1 MQITQLMPFLR
12 ALLCPLAVSGLL
24 VAALPLSGAT
34 AQIEKVIR
42 ICEGKLC
49 PFFRAPIKI
58 PEGWQDDEAASRR
71 NNVTML
77 IPKGTTFGS
86 AEAIIYVAV
95 RVNTDKE
102 SLSTLVARE
111 QEGWKKRVPDA
122 TITRLPDV
130 ARGDDKGAFVQYRY
144 EAPSLKSQGFERVAT
159 TTDTDKDGND
169 FMVAIVV
176 TALNKQ
182 ALDAAEPAFL
192 SILQQY

>member
-1 MQITQLMPFLR
+1 MSSTLLR
-12 ALLCPLAVSGLL
+12 ALAVFSLLVTTLPLAPAV
-24 VAALPLSGAT
+24 
-34 AQIEKVIR
+34 AQIEKVLR

-49 PFFRAPIKI
+49 PFFRAPIKV
-58 PEGWQDDEAASRR
+58 PDGWQDDEAASRR

-77 IPKGTTFGS
+77 IPKGKTFGS

-102 SLSTLVARE
+102 PLSTLVARE
-111 QEGWKKRVPDA
+111 QDGWKKRVPDA

-130 ARGDDKGAFVQYRY
+130 PRGDEKGAFVQYRY

-159 TTDTDKDGND
+159 TTDTDNDGND

-182 ALDAAEPAFL
+182 ALDAAETAFL
-192 SILQQY
+192 SILRQY

>member
-1 MQITQLMPFLR
+1 MPLTFHR
-12 ALLCPLAVSGLL
+12 ALLRALAVSGLL
-24 VAALPLSGAT
+24 VAALPFSGAV

-49 PFFRAPIKI
+49 PFFRAPIKV

-77 IPKGTTFGS
+77 IPKGKTFGS

-95 RVNTDKE
+95 RANADKE
-102 SLSTLVARE
+102 SLAALVARE
-111 QEGWKKRVPDA
+111 QEGWRKRVPDA

-130 ARGDDKGAFVQYRY
+130 ARSDDKGAFVQYSY

-176 TALNKQ
+176 TALNKK
-182 ALDAAEPAFL
+182 ALDEAEPAFL
-192 SILQQY
+192 SILRQY